1 MMRVFRWL
9 VSAIVVTALVL
20 VALWF
25 MVPRTGVDTAPR
37 FDTATLGEDLSAW
50 LETREAVFGDI
61 APGAE
66 KRIVWAAA
74 EGVRTGWAVVYIHGF
89 SATSEEIRP
98 VPDDVARAL
107 GANLYFAR
115 LAGHGRG
122 GDAMATVLPEDWVLD
137 LDEALA
143 IGRRLGDR
151 VLVIATSTGGT
162 LATLAATDPGR
173 AEGVAGVV
181 LVSPNFRLANPSA
194 QLLLDAPWIERW
206 GDAVAGA
213 ERSFVPQN
221 AEHGRWWTTAYP
233 TAALYPMGALMRAAR
248 GIDPGNAVVPALF
261 VYTTADKVVDAAT
274 TAAVAAGWGAPAA
287 TFQPQLTAQDDPW
300 SHVIAGRILSPAQTA
315 PVVAAIL
322 DWAGKLSP

>member
-9 VSAIVVTALVL
+9 VSAILVTALVAA
-20 VALWF
+20 ALWF
-25 MVPRTGVDTAPR
+25 VVPRTVIDPAPR
-37 FDTATLGEDLSAW
+37 FDASAMGEDLPAW
-50 LETREAVFGDI
+50 LAGREAVFDDI
-61 APGAE
+61 TPGAE

-74 EGVRTGWAVVYIHGF
+74 QGVRTDWAVVYIHGF

-98 VPDDVARAL
+98 VPDEVAQAL
-107 GANLYFAR
+107 GANLFFTR

-122 GDAMATVLPEDWVLD
+122 GAAMAAATPEDWVLD

-143 IGRRLGDR
+143 IGRRIGDR

-162 LATLAATDPGR
+162 LAVLAATDAGR
-173 AEGVAGVV
+173 AEGLAGVV
-181 LVSPNFRLANPSA
+181 LVSPNFRLANA
-194 QLLLDAPWIERW
+194 QAQFLLDAPWIERW
-206 GDAVAGA
+206 GSAVAGA
-213 ERSFVPQN
+213 ERSFAPQN

-233 TAALYPMGALMRAAR
+233 TAALYPMGALMRAVRA
-248 GIDPGNAVVPALF
+248 IAPGDAVVPALF
-261 VYTTADKVVDAAT
+261 IYTEGDKVVDAAT
-274 TAAVAAGWGAPAA
+274 TAAMAAGWGAPSA

-322 DWAGKLSP
+322 DWAATLSP